1 MPNVFGHNQLEMME
15 EEEWDGPGAGETPQ
29 DWLSP
34 SFTNLRTPIPPGT
47 PNLLQ
52 NTIPEAAEP
61 SLEIPMEDSHWNLQG
76 GTHFKLHFPLPF

>member
-29 DWLSP
+29 GWLSP

-52 NTIPEAAEP
+52 NTNPEASRATP
-61 SLEIPMEDSHWNLQG
+61 GDPHGGLSLESSGRN
-76 GTHFKLHFPLPF
+76 TF